1 MSKNFELTKLIY
13 EGKAKQLWEFK
24 SSVFNKG
31 EPNLIAIKYKDDTTA
46 GNGERK
52 EIIEGKG
59 RLTFLISTQLL
70 NLLSKRNISTH
81 LCDIIDSEN
90 IQIVRRLTILPL
102 EIIVRNIATGSFSKR
117 YGIPDD
123 GSISFEPPLIE
134 FCLKD
139 DTLGDPFILP
149 EAAKAIGL
157 LSFKTKLG
165 EIIDIKESTIKSLAF
180 LINFELQ
187 DIFKQHGIT
196 LVDFK
201 IELGVDE
208 NGKVYL
214 ADEISP
220 DTCRFWDMETKKKL
234 DKDVFRQRT
243 GDLIEAYSE
252 LLNNLTGG
260 NE

>member
-1 MSKNFELTKLIY
+1 MDKIQELIAKQIQETTSHNKNIIRICHNLELTFEKTLPALIQKEIEKLP
-13 EGKAKQLWEFK
+13 ASMLQLEVIQIDLEY
-24 SSVFNKG
+24 SVFN
-31 EPNLIAIKYKDDTTA
+31 
-46 GNGERK
+46 
-52 EIIEGKG
+52 
-59 RLTFLISTQLL
+59 F
-70 NLLSKRNISTH
+70 ISTH
-81 LCDIIDSEN
+81 LCDVIDSEN

-123 GSISFEPPLIE
+123 GSINFEPPLIE

-157 LSFKTKLG
+157 LSFKIKSG

-187 DIFKQHGIT
+187 DIFKQRGIT

-220 DTCRFWDMETKKKL
+220 DTCRFWDMKTKKKL

-252 LLNNLTGG
+252 LLNNLNRGDV
-260 NE
+260 